1 MTDAITVM
9 IVDDDPDVLYATA
22 RIVKKAGFR
31 VIQASSAAECRAL
44 VQEQPPDLLLLDV
57 VLPDTSGS
65 ELCKEIKADPECKN
79 IFVILISGL
88 KTSSQEQA
96 EGLDVG
102 ADGYIARPISN
113 QELEARVKAM
123 VRILRAERETRRL
136 FQELQEAQAQVKV
149 LQGLLPICCHCNK
162 IRDDAGYWK
171 RLETFIQENSE
182 AFFSHGICPECEKK
196 YYSDV

>member
-57 VLPDTSGS
+57 VLPDTGGS
-65 ELCKEIKADPECKN
+65 ELCKEIKADPNLKS
-79 IFVILISGL
+79 IYVILISGM
-88 KTSSQEQA
+88 KTASPEQA
-96 EGLDVG
+96 EGLDAG
-102 ADGYIARPISN
+102 ADGYIARPVSN
-113 QELEARVKAM
+113 AELTARVQAM
-123 VRILRAERETRRL
+123 VRILRAERETQQAL
-136 FQELQEAQAQVKV
+136 NKLQEAQSQIKV
-149 LQGLLPICCHCNK
+149 LKGLLPICSHCNK

-171 RLETFIQENSE
+171 RLETYIQENSE
-182 AFFSHGICPECEKK
+182 TFFSHGICPECEKK
-196 YYSDV
+196 YYPDV